1 VLFDMLDVAFESELG
16 HGVDGVSKLTR
27 HNNSEKL
34 CVCVIPRE
42 KREPSVAWVG
52 PLRWTL

>member
-1 VLFDMLDVAFESELG
+1 MLFDMLDVAFESELG